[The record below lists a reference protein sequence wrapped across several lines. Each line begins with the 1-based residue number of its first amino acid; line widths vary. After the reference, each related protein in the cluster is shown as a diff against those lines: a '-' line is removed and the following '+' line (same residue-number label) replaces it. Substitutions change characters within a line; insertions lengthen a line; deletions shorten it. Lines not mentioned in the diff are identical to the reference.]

1 MNQSLKFIF
10 KKILVS
16 LGVAFLTIV
25 SIGFLM
31 FYFLI
36 DDNLDNIKTQ
46 ILEQVQQKIGHEIRV
61 ETLEASWKI
70 TSPRFTLDNVS
81 IFSRNKSQALNIKK
95 IQADISW
102 LSLIKLSPIFDEI
115 AIYQPALDIKK
126 GKDGGFTVNGI
137 KVNREKNSDLSN
149 WLLNQDDIVVYN
161 ADVSWLDME
170 KSKEIL
176 RLKNFDLHYGSSKLF
191 SYMNRRTFDISTKIS
206 RGTEH
211 KIKLNGYIDTPTIAH
226 IKSFNGQINI
236 NFDELDLGEIKLWT
250 KYFSEIKSG
259 IGDAEIRIKEDYLRI
274 LRYVRFFLNYSK
286 DKHDPKI
293 IKTIKKNLSGVS
305 VISSERLLDEFQK
318 LLRSEGFLKL
328 TKDQDCLEIINLIFP
343 QFKNISIFNK
353 LNNFAERNFSRVDF
367 IFLLSLLVI
376 DGTDNVDY
384 FIYKFNLSKKDKKR
398 LLFLNKFYSE
408 KLNNK
413 TFSEKNFN
421 NIFYFNGKEA
431 LMDIIYFKIFKSSK
445 ENNKLIKLIEVFK
458 EKKIPMMPL
467 KANILLE
474 KYQVTE
480 GKELGKKLKA
490 IEKVWVNNNFS
501 ISEKEIQKLVR
512 N

>member
-1 MNQSLKFIF
+1 MNNLLDKIF
-10 KKILVS
+10 FRSQNLNHIN
-16 LGVAFLTIV
+16 LGF
-25 SIGFLM
+25 
-31 FYFLI
+31 
-36 DDNLDNIKTQ
+36 K
-46 ILEQVQQKIGHEIRV
+46 
-61 ETLEASWKI
+61 
-70 TSPRFTLDNVS
+70 
-81 IFSRNKSQALNIKK
+81 NIKK
-95 IQADISW
+95 ETEVS
-102 LSLIKLSPIFDEI
+102 KIFE
-115 AIYQPALDIKK
+115 AIYSYSTNSEIRYV
-126 GKDGGFTVNGI
+126 GGCVRKI
-137 KVNREKNSDLSN
+137 INREKV
-149 WLLNQDDIVVYN
+149 DDIDLAVN
-161 ADVSWLDME
+161 L
-170 KSKEIL
+170 KPKEVCEAL
-176 RLKNFDLHYGSSKLF
+176 TKK
-191 SYMNRRTFDISTKIS
+191 DI
-206 RGTEH
+206 
-211 KIKLNGYIDTPTIAH
+211 
-226 IKSFNGQINI
+226 
-236 NFDELDLGEIKLWT
+236 
-250 KYFSEIKSG
+250 KYYESG
-259 IGDAEIRIKEDYLRI
+259 IEHGTITALINNRKFEITSLRKDVDTDGRHAKVEFSDNWKEDASRRDFTINSIYADIEGSLFDPFDGKKDLENGKVKFIGDIEIRIKEDYLRI

-413 TFSEKNFN
+413 TLSEKNFN

-458 EKKIPMMPL
+458 EKKLPIMPV

-490 IEKVWVNNNFS
+490 IEEVWVNNNFS